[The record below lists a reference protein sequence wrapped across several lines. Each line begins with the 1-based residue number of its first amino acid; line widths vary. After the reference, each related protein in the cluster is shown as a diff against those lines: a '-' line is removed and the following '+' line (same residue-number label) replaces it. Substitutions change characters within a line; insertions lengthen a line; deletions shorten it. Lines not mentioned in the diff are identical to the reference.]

1 VAVRFAPLFDISG
14 GVFDWMFKYVVV
26 FLWMGLFTLR
36 FVEIFGT
43 IEVWTY
49 NLYVPSL
56 LLLGLICKIENKDN
70 ISGV

>member
-1 VAVRFAPLFDISG
+1 VAVRFALLFDISG
-14 GVFDWMFKYVVV
+14 GVFDWMFKSVVV
-26 FLWMGLFTLR
+26 FLSMGLFTWR

-56 LLLGLICKIENKDN
+56 LLLGLICKIEIKDN